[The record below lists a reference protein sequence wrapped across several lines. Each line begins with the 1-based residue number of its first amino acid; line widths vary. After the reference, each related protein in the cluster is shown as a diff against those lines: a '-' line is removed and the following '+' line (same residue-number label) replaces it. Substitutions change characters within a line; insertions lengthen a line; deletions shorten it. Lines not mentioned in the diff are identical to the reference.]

1 MNQHQNSE
9 QRHTTSKTNS
19 FHFEDAYV
27 NLAYENNSNSPDDTQ
42 QNSDDPQM
50 DKIQELGSVLTDNG
64 KHKIHCLTIIGQIE
78 GHYVLP
84 SQNKTTKY
92 EHIIPQLVAIEEE
105 PEIEGLLILLNTV
118 GGDVEAGLALAELFA
133 GMKKPTV
140 SLVLGGGHSIGVPL
154 AVAAQKSFIAPSATM
169 TIHPVRMNGLTLG
182 VPQTFE
188 YFQKMQQRIT
198 TFVSKH
204 SKMNPERFYQL
215 AMNTEELVMD
225 VGTVL
230 DGPDAVKEGLID
242 GLGSLSDA
250 LECLYEMID
259 NNKKEH
265 GHAEHTE
272 EHSSVEG
279 QPSVEEQ
286 PAVKSSHA
294 DTEKKT
300 KKRTTKK

>member
-1 MNQHQNSE
+1 MN
-9 QRHTTSKTNS
+9 
-19 FHFEDAYV
+19 
-27 NLAYENNSNSPDDTQ
+27 TQ
-42 QNSDDPQM
+42 
-50 DKIQELGSVLTDNG
+50 
-64 KHKIHCLTIIGQIE
+64 IIAIANQKG
-78 GHYVLP
+78 GVG
-84 SQNKTTKY
+84 KTTKY

-259 NNKKEH
+259 NNKKDH

-272 EHSSVEG
+272 EFSSVEG
-279 QPSVEEQ
+279 QPSVEEKS
-286 PAVKSSHA
+286 AVKSNHA